1 MKNKKVPTKNAT
13 LDVLEIADIR
23 DNTIILK
30 DGTVRAVLMISSVN
44 FALKNSDEQDAI
56 ISGYYSFLN
65 SFPYPIQIVIQSRNL
80 DIDNYLSKLDKLA
93 KQQTNELLRMQTL
106 DYLQFVEELL
116 ELQSI
121 MTKKFFMVVPYSTL
135 SNSKKSFFSKAS
147 NLFSAAKSIRMNKKS
162 FEEYKEQ
169 LFRRVAQIQD
179 GLSSMNLQS
188 VVLDTASL
196 VELYYNC
203 YNPSIYKNEKL
214 NDISNVKIDN

>member
-1 MKNKKVPTKNAT
+1 MNKKKVPTKNST
-13 LDVLEIADIR
+13 LDILEIADIR

-44 FALKNSDEQDAI
+44 FALKNSDEQEAI

-65 SFPYPIQIVIQSRNL
+65 SLTYPVQIVIQSRNL
-80 DIDNYLSKLDKLA
+80 DIDEYLLKLDKLA

-106 DYLQFVEELL
+106 DYLQFVNELL

-121 MTKKFFMVVPYSTL
+121 MTKKFFMIIPYSTL
-135 SNSKKSFFSKAS
+135 SNTKKSFFSKTS
-147 NLFSAAKSIRMNKKS
+147 GLFSAAKSIRMKKKF

-169 LFRRVAQIQD
+169 LFRRAAQIQE

-188 VVLDTASL
+188 VILDTASL
-196 VELYYNC
+196 VELYYNS

-214 NDISNVKIDN
+214 NDIANVKIDN

>member
-1 MKNKKVPTKNAT
+1 MNKKKVPTKNST

-30 DGTVRAVLMISSVN
+30 DGTVRAVLMVSSVN
-44 FALKNSDEQDAI
+44 FALKNSDEQEAI

-65 SFPYPIQIVIQSRNL
+65 SLTYPIQIVIQSRNL
-80 DIDNYLSKLDKLA
+80 DIDEYLLKLDKLA

-106 DYLQFVEELL
+106 DYLQFVNELL

-121 MTKKFFMVVPYSTL
+121 MTKKFFMIIPYSTL
-135 SNSKKSFFSKAS
+135 SNTKKSFFSKTS
-147 NLFSAAKSIRMNKKS
+147 NLFSAAKNIRMKKKF

-169 LFRRVAQIQD
+169 LFRRVAQIQE
-179 GLSSMNLQS
+179 GLSSMNLQA
-188 VVLDTASL
+188 VILDTASL
-196 VELYYNC
+196 VELYYNS

-214 NDISNVKIDN
+214 NDISKVKIDN